1 MRVRACV
8 FVTTKNGTRIASICR
23 VKTNS
28 KFEPP
33 PLNNLVIENG
43 LTNAICRASQVDIV
57 AQTTVSVVLIYQ
69 AVSAK

>member
-8 FVTTKNGTRIASICR
+8 FVTTKNGTRNASICR

-33 PLNNLVIENG
+33 ALNNLVIEND
-43 LTNAICRASQVDIV
+43 LTNAKKLTMRRKFHKYVG
-57 AQTTVSVVLIYQ
+57 LL
-69 AVSAK
+69 K